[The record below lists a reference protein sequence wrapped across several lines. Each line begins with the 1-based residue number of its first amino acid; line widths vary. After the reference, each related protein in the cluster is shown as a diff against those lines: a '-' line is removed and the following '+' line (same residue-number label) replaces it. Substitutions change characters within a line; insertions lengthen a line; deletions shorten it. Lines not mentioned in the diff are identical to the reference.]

1 MSQFFPP
8 PHQGYGNPSSQNLQF
23 YPSTYS
29 DGRVSGQTTPHQSAY
44 GQYPGATGMMGHI
57 HAGGGAMGSMGS
69 MGSAP
74 PGVRGPL
81 TTGWLAAFGTSGY
94 EDELPLMEELGVN
107 FGHIKMKTLTV
118 LNPLA
123 AVDQNIMDDSDLA
136 GPILFCLLFA
146 TSLLLAGKVHF
157 GYIYGVALLGSLSLH
172 LILNLM
178 SHPGH
183 GTNYLRSASVLGY
196 CLLPLV
202 ITSFLGIFLSMD
214 GTLGYGL
221 VAAAILWCTY
231 AASSMFV
238 AVLRVRDV
246 RWLVAYPLG
255 LFYSVFG
262 IMAIFGGKLA
272 STKGSVRV

>member
-8 PHQGYGNPSSQNLQF
+8 PHQGYGAPSAQNLQF
-23 YPSTYS
+23 YPSTYG

-44 GQYPGATGMMGHI
+44 GAYPGATGLMGHI
-57 HAGGGAMGSMGS
+57 HAGTGAMGGAMGG
-69 MGSAP
+69 A

-81 TTGWLAAFGTSGY
+81 ATGWMAAFGTSGY
-94 EDELPLMEELGVN
+94 EDEPPLLEELGIN
-107 FGHIKMKTLTV
+107 FSHIKMKTLTV

-146 TSLLLAGKVHF
+146 TFLLLSGKVHF
-157 GYIYGVALLGSLSLH
+157 GYTYGVALLGSISLH

-183 GTNYLRSASVLGY
+183 STNYIRSASVLGY

-202 ITSFLGIFLSMD
+202 ITSAIGVFISMD
-214 GTLGYGL
+214 GTLGYVL
-221 VAAAILWCTY
+221 SAAAITWCTY
-231 AASSMFV
+231 SSSSMFV
-238 AVLRVRDV
+238 AVLRVSDV

-262 IMAIFGGKLA
+262 IMAIFGGKLQGGKA
-272 STKGSVRV
+272 

>member
-1 MSQFFPP
+1 MTAIWLGLYYSVSCLAQLSFWYVIHF
-8 PHQGYGNPSSQNLQF
+8 YLNYSILTLVLQ
-23 YPSTYS
+23 
-29 DGRVSGQTTPHQSAY
+29 
-44 GQYPGATGMMGHI
+44 
-57 HAGGGAMGSMGS
+57 
-69 MGSAP
+69 
-74 PGVRGPL
+74 
-81 TTGWLAAFGTSGY
+81 
-94 EDELPLMEELGVN
+94 
-107 FGHIKMKTLTV
+107 
-118 LNPLA
+118 
-123 AVDQNIMDDSDLA
+123 
-136 GPILFCLLFA
+136 
-146 TSLLLAGKVHF
+146 AGKVHF

-202 ITSFLGIFLSMD
+202 ITSFLGILFSMD
-214 GTLGYGL
+214 GTAGYAL

-231 AASSMFV
+231 SASSMFV

-272 STKGSVRV
+272 STRT

>member
-1 MSQFFPP
+1 
-8 PHQGYGNPSSQNLQF
+8 
-23 YPSTYS
+23 
-29 DGRVSGQTTPHQSAY
+29 
-44 GQYPGATGMMGHI
+44 
-57 HAGGGAMGSMGS
+57 
-69 MGSAP
+69 
-74 PGVRGPL
+74 
-81 TTGWLAAFGTSGY
+81 
-94 EDELPLMEELGVN
+94 
-107 FGHIKMKTLTV
+107 
-118 LNPLA
+118 
-123 AVDQNIMDDSDLA
+123 
-136 GPILFCLLFA
+136 
-146 TSLLLAGKVHF
+146 
-157 GYIYGVALLGSLSLH
+157 
-172 LILNLM
+172 M

-221 VAAAILWCTY
+221 VAGAISWCTY

-262 IMAIFGGKLA
+262 IMAIFGGKLG
-272 STKGSVRV
+272 TPKP